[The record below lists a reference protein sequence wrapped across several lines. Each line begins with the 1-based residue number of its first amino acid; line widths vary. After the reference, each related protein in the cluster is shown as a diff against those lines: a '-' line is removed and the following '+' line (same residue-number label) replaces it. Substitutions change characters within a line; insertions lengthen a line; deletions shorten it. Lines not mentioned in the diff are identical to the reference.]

1 MATTRKSPA
10 EKYTVVD
17 MDAHYITDFDDLA
30 RYVDDDDPWRLQ
42 LENAQSRE
50 ENSSNNSKTFPK
62 VGGTTSV
69 SGAFEVS
76 EAAPNNLKTTEDV
89 QEVMAELS
97 LDWCHLLSNRMLTF
111 GLMTL
116 DDRRQEVFANAYT
129 DYMLDTVL
137 DADQGIV
144 MSLPVP
150 YNRPQAAAKLIDR
163 VGDEDSI
170 VGICFV
176 TGRLEP
182 PAGHRKYDPIYEAA
196 QAKGLPVVYHSGN
209 AYNDEFYM
217 DGFASYLETHSLGFV
232 WDNMAQLTSVICQ
245 GLPEKF
251 PDIDFIF
258 QESGLFWIPQMM
270 YRLDTEYLRNEWQA
284 PLIEKRPSE
293 YMKERF
299 YFCTQPIEYPP
310 TEKYLDYVIEML
322 GGPERLMYASD
333 YPHTDYDAPSSIT
346 DLSFL
351 SSEEKAGILG
361 ENALEVLDV

>member
-1 MATTRKSPA
+1 MARRTRSPA
-10 EKYTVVD
+10 ERYTVVD

-30 RYVDDDDPWRLQ
+30 AYVDEDDPWRLK
-42 LENAQSRE
+42 LENAQNRE

-89 QEVMAELS
+89 RQVMDELS

-111 GLMTL
+111 GLMTM

-150 YNRPQAAAKLIDR
+150 YNRPQAAAELIDR

-170 VGICFV
+170 VGVCFV

-182 PAGHRKYDPIYEAA
+182 PAGHRQYDPIYEAA
-196 QAKGLPVVYHSGN
+196 QAKDLPVIYHSGN
-209 AYNDEFYM
+209 AYNDGFYM

-251 PDIDFIF
+251 PDLDFIF

-284 PLIEKRPSE
+284 PLLEKRPSE

-310 TEKYLDYVIEML
+310 TDKYLDYVIEML

-333 YPHTDYDAPSSIT
+333 YPHTDYDAPSAIT

-351 SSEEKAGILG
+351 SSDEKAGILG
-361 ENALEVLDV
+361 ENALEVLNV